1 MVYVASIGEN
11 VTFKCKVTSDSP
23 FIVHAIWYDETN
35 MPLNS
40 STLSEDDYILNLLVT
55 VMSYKDYQEYTCV
68 VSDNNTDVTASAVL
82 SKLMYMY
89 VTNMYFIMNLYLLCS
104 IF

>member
-1 MVYVASIGEN
+1 MIYVASIGEN

-23 FIVHAIWYDETN
+23 FNVYAVWYDEAN

-40 STLSEDDYILNLLVT
+40 SNLTQDNYILNLLVT
-55 VMSYKDYQEYTCV
+55 VMSYEDYQEYTCV

-82 SKLMYMY
+82 SKLTCTY
-89 VTNMYFIMNLYLLCS
+89 VTSMYFIMDFYLLCS